1 MLPEVVLVS
10 RRNYDPDAGNQEPQL
25 TCGAQSDM
33 VRLATD
39 VDVWRRRAMAVLDS
53 GGDFNAVVIDA

>member
-1 MLPEVVLVS
+1 
-10 RRNYDPDAGNQEPQL
+10 
-25 TCGAQSDM
+25 M

>member
-1 MLPEVVLVS
+1 
-10 RRNYDPDAGNQEPQL
+10 
-25 TCGAQSDM
+25 M

-39 VDVWRRRAMAVLDS
+39 VDVWRRRAMAVRDS